1 MEAAEGAAFNATVS
15 LTNWDNEAGYKLIDL
30 IVPVPEGLRVTGVAP
45 GSRLSGGEL
54 SYNLEADTDKLRIVY
69 FDANEN
75 SNLTISGTEY
85 PAEVLTIG
93 FALENA
99 AAGSTLPIAISGMS
113 IKLFSDSGDEN
124 AMIIVDTANAS
135 GSVEVVQGISFSAVT
150 LYTGDDV
157 DLIPSTK
164 KAVAVS
170 VTGTSTGAKIQYND
184 GTNEIAFLLS
194 EEMTRKIGVNTY
206 VALADASI
214 EMPAFV
220 NAGNYNIPGSGSDRI
235 DFGDINGDGA
245 INAQDALAAVD
256 FWLRKGEEPTDLQI
270 LTSNVNGDSRINTFD
285 ALGIVEWFV
294 NGTDHGVVTKA
305 ATLFGKS

>member
-1 MEAAEGAAFNATVS
+1 MKKRYKFEVDCANCAAKVEAAEDAAFNATVS
-15 LTNWDNEAGYKLIDL
+15 LTNWNNEAGYKLIDL
-30 IVPVPEGLRVTGVAP
+30 IVTVPEGLRVTGVTP

-54 SYNLEADTDKLRIVY
+54 NYNLEADTGKLRIVY

-93 FALENA
+93 FALENV

-113 IKLFSDSGDEN
+113 IKLFSDSTDEN
-124 AMIIVDTANAS
+124 AMIIVDTADAS

-170 VTGTSTGAKIQYND
+170 VTGISKGAKIQYND
-184 GTNEIAFLLS
+184 GPYSAVTSKSQRKSIYWWTSRRIPSVSCLFPVPRK
-194 EEMTRKIGVNTY
+194 TRLDFPRCYPFTQAK
-206 VALADASI
+206 
-214 EMPAFV
+214 
-220 NAGNYNIPGSGSDRI
+220 SGM
-235 DFGDINGDGA
+235 
-245 INAQDALAAVD
+245 L
-256 FWLRKGEEPTDLQI
+256 
-270 LTSNVNGDSRINTFD
+270 
-285 ALGIVEWFV
+285 
-294 NGTDHGVVTKA
+294 
-305 ATLFGKS
+305 

>member
-1 MEAAEGAAFNATVS
+1 MEAAEDAAFNATVS
-15 LTNWDNEAGYKLIDL
+15 LTNWNNEAGYKLIDL
-30 IVPVPEGLRVTGVAP
+30 IVTVPEGLRVTGVTP

-54 SYNLEADTDKLRIVY
+54 NYNLEADTGKLRIVY

-93 FALENA
+93 FALENV

-113 IKLFSDSGDEN
+113 IKLFSDSTDEN
-124 AMIIVDTANAS
+124 AMIIVDTADAS

-170 VTGTSTGAKIQYND
+170 VTGIPRKSKIQYND
-184 GTNEIAFLLS
+184 GTNEISFLMDLDMS
-194 EEMTRKIGVNTY
+194 RKIGVNTY
-206 VALADASI
+206 VALVDASI
-214 EMPAFV
+214 EMSAFV
-220 NAGNYNIPGSGSDRI
+220 DAGNYTISDGMDMI
-235 DFGDINGDGA
+235 IFGDINEDGDL
-245 INAQDALAAVD
+245 NAQDALAVVD

-285 ALGIVEWFV
+285 ALGIVEAFV
-294 NGTDHGVVTKA
+294 DGADYGVVTKA